1 MVRCKWPKYIF
12 EYRTTIPAKPVTMIW
27 YKYGRSRHTEPFM
40 KYTGEASQPKVPK
53 EEPIV
58 VQPAL
63 VVFLRTYSSTTRFI
77 YYKSFYV
84 QYCYL

>member
-1 MVRCKWPKYIF
+1 
-12 EYRTTIPAKPVTMIW
+12 
-27 YKYGRSRHTEPFM
+27 M